1 MLEISEA
8 GSAWPSTAAPDRG
21 TARRYHLDA
30 LMELGPEFAFRE
42 LDASLAHCRG
52 SAGALARLSAE
63 YAMPGVVGVGLVHC
77 SMSVEMEVMIRS

>member
-30 LMELGPEFAFRE
+30 LMELGPEFALGNSTRV
-42 LDASLAHCRG
+42 LAHCRG
-52 SAGALARLSAE
+52 SAGAFARLSAE
-63 YAMPGVVGVGLVHC
+63 YAMPGIVGVGLVHC
-77 SMSVEMEVMIRS
+77 SLSAEMEVMIRS

>member
-30 LMELGPEFAFRE
+30 LMELGPEFALGNSTRV
-42 LDASLAHCRG
+42 SLIAV
-52 SAGALARLSAE
+52 AR
-63 YAMPGVVGVGLVHC
+63 PGPSLV
-77 SMSVEMEVMIRS
+77 